1 MSLVSLQYMF
11 MIVGVNEKTKS
22 GLLIEHRFFA
32 KSIYNRFFVIF
43 YWRPLEN
50 HKIFDFFLYW

>member
-1 MSLVSLQYMF
+1 MF

-50 HKIFDFFLYW
+50 QKIFDFFYTGNHF